1 LNDKFDKHLNNESP
15 TEQIKK
21 RSRENAEV
29 KKRSKAIIVAEE
41 ALRSNQRKLMDII
54 DFLPDATIAIDTKG
68 QIIISNKA
76 TEKMTG
82 VPAVEMI
89 GKGDYAYS
97 IPFYGVAKPRLM
109 DLVFLDDG
117 EIATRYSDL
126 TREGEAITAVVFCP
140 ALYNKKGAWIFAKAS
155 PLHDQTGKVIGAIEI
170 VRDITERKLLE
181 NALVNEKKLLETT
194 LKSLGDGVISTD
206 NNGNIVFLNHMGESL
221 TGWTQEEAKGKEIE
235 EVFNVVDELTGKK
248 RDNLVTKVLENKKT
262 IELANHNLLIS
273 KDGTQRSI
281 EHGAAPI
288 LEESNEILG
297 VVVVFRDFSEK
308 KQKEEEI
315 IYLSYHDY
323 LTGIYNRRFYEDA
336 LIRLDTP
343 ENLPLTLIMGDVNG
357 LKLINDSFGHLM
369 GDKLIQKVAKTLTKG
384 CRDED
389 IVVRL
394 GGDEFVVILP
404 RTDVFEAVEITERLK
419 SLTSK
424 EKIGV
429 FDISLSLGFETKENE
444 EEDIQEI
451 FTRAEDYMYRHKQ
464 YESASTRSKT
474 IDLILN
480 TLYEKSPQEM
490 LHSKKVSELCA
501 AIAEKMHFTQE
512 EVKQMGFAGL
522 MHDIGKMVIDE
533 KIINKPEKL
542 NPEEWKEM
550 QRHSEIG
557 FRILSSVS
565 EFSEIATYILQ
576 HHERWNGGGFP
587 KGLRGEEIIMQARMI
602 SIAEVYAELT
612 TARAY
617 RHVLSEE
624 DAIAEIK
631 RCSGTQF
638 DPDVTRVFIEKVMG
652 YKW

>member
-1 LNDKFDKHLNNESP
+1 
-15 TEQIKK
+15 
-21 RSRENAEV
+21 
-29 KKRSKAIIVAEE
+29 
-41 ALRSNQRKLMDII
+41 
-54 DFLPDATIAIDTKG
+54 
-68 QIIISNKA
+68 
-76 TEKMTG
+76 
-82 VPAVEMI
+82 
-89 GKGDYAYS
+89 
-97 IPFYGVAKPRLM
+97 
-109 DLVFLDDG
+109 
-117 EIATRYSDL
+117 
-126 TREGEAITAVVFCP
+126 
-140 ALYNKKGAWIFAKAS
+140 
-155 PLHDQTGKVIGAIEI
+155 
-170 VRDITERKLLE
+170 
-181 NALVNEKKLLETT
+181 
-194 LKSLGDGVISTD
+194 
-206 NNGNIVFLNHMGESL
+206 
-221 TGWTQEEAKGKEIE
+221 
-235 EVFNVVDELTGKK
+235 
-248 RDNLVTKVLENKKT
+248 
-262 IELANHNLLIS
+262 
-273 KDGTQRSI
+273 
-281 EHGAAPI
+281 
-288 LEESNEILG
+288 
-297 VVVVFRDFSEK
+297 
-308 KQKEEEI
+308 
-315 IYLSYHDY
+315 
-323 LTGIYNRRFYEDA
+323 
-336 LIRLDTP
+336 
-343 ENLPLTLIMGDVNG
+343 
-357 LKLINDSFGHLM
+357 
-369 GDKLIQKVAKTLTKG
+369 
-384 CRDED
+384 
-389 IVVRL
+389 
-394 GGDEFVVILP
+394 
-404 RTDVFEAVEITERLK
+404 
-419 SLTSK
+419 
-424 EKIGV
+424 
-429 FDISLSLGFETKENE
+429 
-444 EEDIQEI
+444 
-451 FTRAEDYMYRHKQ
+451 MYRHKQ

-638 DPDVTRVFIEKVMG
+638 DPDVARVFIEKVMG